1 VQALL
6 WDNDGVLVDTEPL
19 YFRATKEILAGVGI
33 ELDEASYIEISLRQ
47 GGSLFQ
53 LVEDRDAAE
62 LEALRDARNTRYA
75 ELLMS
80 DLRVIDGVAECL
92 EALHGRV
99 PMAIVTSS
107 LRSAFESIHRQTGL
121 LGYFEFALTHGDY
134 DRHKPHPEPY
144 LSAAR
149 RLGVAPE
156 DCVVVEDTE
165 RGLASATRAGMR
177 CLVIPNRLTR
187 GFAFESA
194 HAVLKSVSDVPAQVA
209 PLFA

>member
-1 VQALL
+1 MQALL

-19 YFRATKEILAGVGI
+19 YFRATREVLAGAGV
-33 ELDEASYIEISLRQ
+33 ELDEARYIEISLRQ
-47 GGSLFQ
+47 GESLFN
-53 LVEDRDAAE
+53 LVQDRDAE
-62 LEALRDARNTRYA
+62 QVERLRDARNARYA
-75 ELLMS
+75 ELLS
-80 DLRVIDGVAECL
+80 TDLRVIDGVAECL
-92 EALHGRV
+92 ETLHGRV

-121 LGYFEFALTHGDY
+121 LDYFEFALTSGDY

-144 LSAAR
+144 LSAAK

-156 DCVVVEDTE
+156 KCVVVEDTE
-165 RGLASATRAGMR
+165 RGLQSATRAGMR

-194 HAVLKSVSDVPAQVA
+194 HAVLDSVNDVPAQVA
-209 PLFA
+209 KFLA

>member
-19 YFRATKEILAGVGI
+19 YFRATREILAGVGI
-33 ELDEASYIEISLRQ
+33 ELDEARYIEISLRR
-47 GGSLFQ
+47 GGSLLD
-53 LVEDRDAAE
+53 LVQDRGPAQVE
-62 LEALRDARNTRYA
+62 QLRDARNARYA
-75 ELLMS
+75 ELLTS

-121 LGYFEFALTHGDY
+121 LGYFEFALTSGDY
-134 DRHKPHPEPY
+134 AAHKPHPEPY
-144 LSAAR
+144 LSAAE

-156 DCVVVEDTE
+156 ECVVIEDTE
-165 RGLASATRAGMR
+165 RGLQSATRAGMR
-177 CLVIPNRLTR
+177 CLVIPNSLTR
-187 GFAFESA
+187 GFEFQTA
-194 HAVLKSVSDVPAQVA
+194 HAVLDSVRDVPAHVA
-209 PLFA
+209 ELQG